1 MGLKFAYRAVLLFHI
16 HPSKARIFD
25 PLSGNS
31 HYDRELRKSQ
41 ILAIIRDQQIFR
53 GKYATVEH
61 E

>member
-1 MGLKFAYRAVLLFHI
+1 MGSKFAYPAALLFHI
-16 HPSKARIFD
+16 YPSKARIFD

-41 ILAIIRDQQIFR
+41 FFANVREQNIFR

>member
-1 MGLKFAYRAVLLFHI
+1 MGLKFAYPAALLFHI
-16 HPSKARIFD
+16 HPLKVHIFD

-41 ILAIIRDQQIFR
+41 FFTIIREQQIFR

>member
-1 MGLKFAYRAVLLFHI
+1 MGSKFAYPAALLFHI
-16 HPSKARIFD
+16 YPSKARIFD
-25 PLSGNS
+25 PLSGNG

-41 ILAIIRDQQIFR
+41 IFANIRDQQIFR

>member
-1 MGLKFAYRAVLLFHI
+1 MGLKFAYRTALLFHI
-16 HPSKARIFD
+16 YPLKACIFD
-25 PLSGNS
+25 PLSGNG

-41 ILAIIRDQQIFR
+41 IFANIRDQQIFR